1 MNLKMQLNINY
12 SSRLLPTT
20 TTGTVMD
27 ASSRWRFRG
36 TTKLQ
41 SEAPLQALFALLP
54 VEAEE
59 SDANEGDRSDGGGVG
74 VRGGGGGGARA
85 AAACAH
91 AAFSL
96 SSFRFF
102 LGVTLSRK
110 ASGEHSAGNRILSI
124 ACTRLHLA
132 RATAC

>member
-1 MNLKMQLNINY
+1 
-12 SSRLLPTT
+12 
-20 TTGTVMD
+20 MD
-27 ASSRWRFRG
+27 ESGRWRFRG

-41 SEAPLQALFALLP
+41 SEVPLQALFALLP
-54 VEAEE
+54 VDTDE
-59 SDANEGDRSDGGGVG
+59 SSEGGGVG
-74 VRGGGGGGARA
+74 VRGGGARA
-85 AAACAH
+85 AAACAA

-124 ACTRLHLA
+124 ASHSSAPRARHGLLA
-132 RATAC
+132 GPGPPPPP